1 MTVLVVDYGMG
12 NLGSVRRALEECG
25 AEVLVTDHPPDVK
38 LANRIVLPGVGAF
51 ADGMAHL
58 EREGWVHALQKAV
71 LEDKLPILGICLG
84 MQLMMSQGEEGGQS
98 SGLGFFEGSVR
109 RMIPAEG
116 ERLPHVGW
124 NEIHPCQ
131 AAPSLE
137 ETPLLKDIL
146 PGTDFYFVHS
156 YCVKPVDSQVIMA
169 HTPYAGGF
177 PSVIA
182 REHVA
187 CVQFHPEKSAQAGF
201 QILKNFLELSSC

>member
-25 AEVLVTDHPPDVK
+25 AEVLVSEHPPDLK
-38 LANRIVLPGVGAF
+38 LANRILLPGVGAF

-58 EREGWVHALQKAV
+58 EREGWIHALQKAV
-71 LEDKLPILGICLG
+71 LDDKLPILGICLG
-84 MQLMMSQGEEGGQS
+84 MQLMMSQGDEGGKS

-124 NEIHPCQ
+124 NEIHPCG
-131 AAPSLE
+131 
-137 ETPLLKDIL
+137 ETPLLKPLLKDIL

-156 YCVKPVDSQVIMA
+156 YCVEPVDSQVIMA

-177 PSVIA
+177 PSVIG
-182 REHVA
+182 REHMA
-187 CVQFHPEKSAQAGF
+187 GVQFHPEKSSQAGF